1 MSRIDGYLAS
11 LAARLTQIPAAGIV
25 ALEMAVWDAYQRDAM
40 IFTCGNGGSAAS
52 ATHLACDL
60 QKWTIVPGR
69 RRVRAMSLGDNA
81 ALLSAWGNDAAY
93 ADVFVEPLQ
102 NLFRPGDLV
111 LAISGSG
118 NSPNVLR
125 AITWANEHGG
135 MTVGLSGFDGGALA
149 RLAQIALVVPSAF
162 MPEVEDMHLALCHG
176 LAVTLAE
183 RIRASA
189 NEDHSV

>member
-1 MSRIDGYLAS
+1 MSRIDAYLAS
-11 LAARLTQIPAAGIV
+11 LSARLTQIPAAGV
-25 ALEMAVWDAYQRDAM
+25 AAVEAAVWDAYQRDAM

-60 QKWTIVPGR
+60 QKWTIAPGR
-69 RRVRAMSLGDNA
+69 RRMRAMSLGDNP

-125 AITWANEHGG
+125 AIAWANDHGG
-135 MTVGLSGFDGGALA
+135 TTVGLSGFDGGALA
-149 RLAQIALVVPSAF
+149 RLAQVALVVPSAF
-162 MPEVEDMHLALCHG
+162 MPEVEDLHLALCHG

-189 NEDHSV
+189 A